1 MYVCMYTCMHEGLV
15 ATDGVSTYSSLQLPN
30 DDITGLSLQHS
41 CCLFNQ
47 LIGDFPCIDWLC
59 PPPKTRPPSST
70 MPPSMEEVPHGV
82 TAIRPPRGG
91 GRYIRKRQR
100 EQERYMYK
108 NSYLHTYYICTY
120 VRSVQS
126 GLSGVALFKGF
137 THTTMISPPSTL
149 HY

>member
-1 MYVCMYTCMHEGLV
+1 M

-59 PPPKTRPPSST
+59 PPPKTRPPSSA
-70 MPPSMEEVPHGV
+70 MHPSLGEVPHGV

-91 GRYIRKRQR
+91 RGRYRRKRQR
-100 EQERYMYK
+100 QQGNKKGTHTQEFI
-108 NSYLHTYYICTY
+108 LTY
-120 VRSVQS
+120 VRTTYAHSVQS
-126 GLSGVALFKGF
+126 GLHVVVLFEGF
-137 THTTMISPPSTL
+137 THTTRISPPGTL

>member
-1 MYVCMYTCMHEGLV
+1 MYVCTHEGLV

-70 MPPSMEEVPHGV
+70 MHPSLGEVPHGV
-82 TAIRPPRGG
+82 TAIRPPRR
-91 GRYIRKRQR
+91 GRGRHIRKRQSQ
-100 EQERYMYK
+100 QERYTYK
-108 NSYLHTYYICTY
+108 NSYLHTY
-120 VRSVQS
+120 
-126 GLSGVALFKGF
+126 AL
-137 THTTMISPPSTL
+137 HMHILYRVDST
-149 HY
+149 